1 MHAHA
6 ADAVAAARKKWEF
19 GVDEDDAIEQ
29 AQWEEKV
36 QAARR
41 EAFEEAAKLARQCL
55 LLDRE
60 PYTPT
65 DGQQTGDM
73 IVVGMRDWYRHK
85 RLARMIARAAEE
97 GSDNG

>member
-41 EAFEEAAKLARQCL
+41 EA
-55 LLDRE
+55 
-60 PYTPT
+60 
-65 DGQQTGDM
+65 
-73 IVVGMRDWYRHK
+73 YRHAIQIAGDSSGPLEISV
-85 RLARMIARAAEE
+85 RLLGAMENAAEE
-97 GSDNG
+97 GSDE